1 MNTEKVKIERPPLT
15 PRHFVMGV
23 QHVFAMFGATVLV
36 PSIVGT
42 NPSVALLCA
51 GIGTLIFHLCTKGIV
66 PVFLG
71 SSFAFITALQAVIF
85 TQQDIPKA
93 QGGVI
98 FAGLIYVVLA
108 ILVKFIGVERIK
120 RLFPPVVT
128 GPIIVVIGL
137 SLAPSAITNAS
148 ACWPIALIVLAV
160 VIVFMCFVRGF
171 FNLLPV
177 LMGLVIGY
185 LLCLVCDATGLSEAA
200 GWGQMVKLQTV
211 ADSGWIISLDSFSL
225 PVFDISSIVLIAPI
239 AIVTFMEHIGDVVTN
254 GAVVGKNFL
263 ENPGLHRTLLGDGL
277 ATMFAGLIGGPP
289 NTTYGENT
297 SVLAVTGAYDPRIL
311 RIAAVFAIIMGLIG
325 KFGAVLQ
332 TIPTP
337 VLGGISFIL
346 YGMIASIGLRSL
358 VTSKTD
364 FTQSRNLVI
373 VAVILVTGLGLSS
386 VSLKPLFDLFGAGDS
401 EIANNMALSGQF
413 VATLAGVVLN
423 AVLPDTLF
431 KVSKKEKKAL
441 EQNKK

>member
-1 MNTEKVKIERPPLT
+1 MGKEKVKIERPPLT

-93 QGGVI
+93 QGGII
-98 FAGLIYVVLA
+98 FAGLIYVILA
-108 ILVKFIGVERIK
+108 LLVKLIGAERIK
-120 RLFPPVVT
+120 KLFPPVVT

-171 FNLLPV
+171 LNLLPV
-177 LMGLVIGY
+177 LMGLVAGY
-185 LLCLVCDATGLSEAA
+185 VLCLICDAAGLSEAA
-200 GWGQMVKLQTV
+200 GWGQLVNLQTV
-211 ADSGWIISLDSFSL
+211 ADSGWFISLDSFSL
-225 PVFDISSIVLIAPI
+225 PVFDLSSIVLIAPI

-311 RIAAVFAIIMGLIG
+311 RIAAVFAVIMGMIG

-332 TIPTP
+332 SIPTP

-373 VAVILVTGLGLSS
+373 VAVILVTGLGRFAEAS
-386 VSLKPLFDLFGAGDS
+386 VRAFWRRRYGNRKQPCAFRSVCGD
-401 EIANNMALSGQF
+401 
-413 VATLAGVVLN
+413 
-423 AVLPDTLF
+423 
-431 KVSKKEKKAL
+431 VSRRTA
-441 EQNKK
+441 

>member
-1 MNTEKVKIERPPLT
+1 MGKEKVKIERPPLT

-93 QGGVI
+93 QGGII
-98 FAGLIYVVLA
+98 FAGLIYVILA
-108 ILVKFIGVERIK
+108 LLVKLIGAERIK
-120 RLFPPVVT
+120 KLFPPVVT

-171 FNLLPV
+171 LNLLPV
-177 LMGLVIGY
+177 LMGLVAGY
-185 LLCLVCDATGLSEAA
+185 VLCLICDAAGLSEAA
-200 GWGQMVKLQTV
+200 GWGQLVNLQTV
-211 ADSGWIISLDSFSL
+211 ADSGWFISLDSFSL
-225 PVFDISSIVLIAPI
+225 PVFDLSSIVLIAPI

-311 RIAAVFAIIMGLIG
+311 RIAAVFAVIMGMIG

-332 TIPTP
+332 SIPTP

-386 VSLKPLFDLFGAGDS
+386 VSLKPLFELLAQAIRKS
-401 EIANNMALSGQF
+401 QT
-413 VATLAGVVLN
+413 TLC
-423 AVLPDTLF
+423 F
-431 KVSKKEKKAL
+431 QVSL
-441 EQNKK
+441 WRR

>member
-1 MNTEKVKIERPPLT
+1 MGKEKVKIERPPLT

-93 QGGVI
+93 QGGII
-98 FAGLIYVVLA
+98 FAGLIYVILA
-108 ILVKFIGVERIK
+108 LLVKLIGAERIK
-120 RLFPPVVT
+120 KLFPPVVT

-171 FNLLPV
+171 LNLLPV
-177 LMGLVIGY
+177 LMGLVAGY
-185 LLCLVCDATGLSEAA
+185 VLCLICDAAGLSEAA
-200 GWGQMVKLQTV
+200 GWGQLVNLQTV
-211 ADSGWIISLDSFSL
+211 ADSGWDLSLDSVSL
-225 PVFDISSIVLIAPI
+225 PVFDLSSIVLIAPI

-311 RIAAVFAIIMGLIG
+311 RIAAVFAVIMGMIG

-332 TIPTP
+332 SIPTP

-386 VSLKPLFDLFGAGDS
+386 VSLKPLIELFGAGDT
-401 EIANNMALSGQF
+401 EIANNLVLSGQF
-413 VATLAGVVLN
+413 VATLAGVLLN
-423 AVLPDTLF
+423 AILPDTLF
-431 KVSKKEKKAL
+431 KTTKKEKKAL
-441 EQNKK
+441 EESKK

>member
-1 MNTEKVKIERPPLT
+1 MGKEKTERLPLT

-36 PSIVGT
+36 PSIVGL
-42 NPSVALLCA
+42 NPSIALLCA

-85 TQQDIPKA
+85 SQQDIPKA

-98 FAGLIYVVLA
+98 FAGLIYVILA
-108 ILVKFIGVERIK
+108 LLVKLIGVERIK
-120 RLFPPVVT
+120 KLFPPVVT

-137 SLAPSAITNAS
+137 SLAPSAISNAAS
-148 ACWPIALIVLAV
+148 CWPIAIIVLAV
-160 VIVFMCFVRGF
+160 IIVFMCFVRGF

-177 LMGLVIGY
+177 LVGLVVGY
-185 LLCLVCDATGLSEAA
+185 GLSLLCDATGLSAAA
-200 GWGQMVKLQTV
+200 GWGQLVNLQTISD
-211 ADSGWIISLDSFSL
+211 AGWFISLDSFSL

-239 AIVTFMEHIGDVVTN
+239 AIVTFMEHIGDIVTN

-277 ATMFAGLIGGPP
+277 ATMFAGLLGGPP

-311 RIAAVFAIIMGLIG
+311 RIAAVFAIIMGIIG

-337 VLGGISFIL
+337 VLGGISFVL
-346 YGMIASIGLRSL
+346 YGMISSVGLRSL

-364 FTQSRNLVI
+364 FMESRNLVI
-373 VAVILVTGLGLSS
+373 IAVILVTGLGLPS
-386 VSLKPLFDLFGAGDS
+386 VPLKPLFELFGAGDT
-401 EIANNMALSGQF
+401 EIANSLVLSGQF
-413 VATLAGVVLN
+413 VATVAGVLLN
-423 AVLPDTLF
+423 AILPDTLL
-431 KVSKKEKKAL
+431 KVKKTKD
-441 EQNKK
+441 NN

>member
-1 MNTEKVKIERPPLT
+1 MGKEKVKIERPPLT

-93 QGGVI
+93 QGGII
-98 FAGLIYVVLA
+98 FAGLIYVILA
-108 ILVKFIGVERIK
+108 LLVKLIGAERIK
-120 RLFPPVVT
+120 KLFPPVVT

-160 VIVFMCFVRGF
+160 VIVVMCFVRGF
-171 FNLLPV
+171 LNLLPV
-177 LMGLVIGY
+177 LMGLVAGY
-185 LLCLVCDATGLSEAA
+185 VLCLICDAAGLSEAA
-200 GWGQMVKLQTV
+200 GWGQLVNLQTV
-211 ADSGWIISLDSFSL
+211 ADSGWFISLDSFSL
-225 PVFDISSIVLIAPI
+225 PVFDLSSIVLIAPI

-311 RIAAVFAIIMGLIG
+311 RIAAVFAVIMGMIG

-332 TIPTP
+332 SIPTP

-386 VSLKPLFDLFGAGDS
+386 VSLKPLFELFGAGDT
-401 EIANNMALSGQF
+401 EIANNLVLSGQF
-413 VATLAGVVLN
+413 VATLAGVLLN
-423 AVLPDTLF
+423 AILPDTLF
-431 KVSKKEKKAL
+431 KTTKKEKKAL
-441 EQNKK
+441 EESKK